1 MPDGSARNPFTSA
14 DQLTLADVLFRIE
27 ADPVLEPQRCRNL
40 CSAIRG
46 LGKLIRKDL
55 RYLPAD
61 PGFYRPFFR
70 RLHPEHSSLSKSR
83 IANIKSDVLFALRH
97 VGCIKG
103 ARTYMAP
110 LTPAWGKLW
119 EAADC
124 VDRLRLYVSRFM
136 HYCSAQGIEPEDV
149 DDAVSERLRQ
159 ALVDE
164 SFVKDPVGT
173 WKGILRTWNKL
184 VEMVPE
190 WPQTKLN
197 IPNGRDD
204 YSIPLDRFPTSLQAE
219 VASLVTYW
227 RGDDILDDTGPL
239 KPLKPRTIKSRL
251 YRLRQAASA
260 LVLRGRAI
268 EEVTSIAMIVDVAA
282 AKIVLR
288 FYLERAGGKPTS
300 QVHGIAILIKTL
312 AHHWV
317 SVDDNHLEQLK
328 DLCAK
333 VDPQIKGLTEKNRA
347 RLRQFDDLKNVR
359 LLLDFP
365 RRRLNQVLASDRGRR
380 LDAVAVQIALAVELL
395 LMMPV
400 RAENLVNLNLDRHI
414 QRSRAGKNGV
424 VHVVIPGTE
433 VKNDE
438 DLEFELPEDTVEL
451 LDLYLSAYHPRL
463 TGGSSPW
470 LFPGANGPKTVNTL
484 GEQIKAHV
492 FNATGLE
499 INLHLFRHI
508 AAKLHLDRNPGAY
521 EVVRRVLGH
530 RSIDTT
536 PRFYAGLETA
546 AAGRHFD
553 QEILK
558 LRNELCGGVAT

>member
-1 MPDGSARNPFTSA
+1 M
-14 DQLTLADVLFRIE
+14 
-27 ADPVLEPQRCRNL
+27 
-40 CSAIRG
+40 
-46 LGKLIRKDL
+46 
-55 RYLPAD
+55 
-61 PGFYRPFFR
+61 
-70 RLHPEHSSLSKSR
+70 
-83 IANIKSDVLFALRH
+83 
-97 VGCIKG
+97 
-103 ARTYMAP
+103 
-110 LTPAWGKLW
+110 
-119 EAADC
+119 
-124 VDRLRLYVSRFM
+124 
-136 HYCSAQGIEPEDV
+136 
-149 DDAVSERLRQ
+149 
-159 ALVDE
+159 
-164 SFVKDPVGT
+164 
-173 WKGILRTWNKL
+173 
-184 VEMVPE
+184 
-190 WPQTKLN
+190 
-197 IPNGRDD
+197 
-204 YSIPLDRFPTSLQAE
+204 
-219 VASLVTYW
+219 
-227 RGDDILDDTGPL
+227 
-239 KPLKPRTIKSRL
+239 
-251 YRLRQAASA
+251 
-260 LVLRGRAI
+260 
-268 EEVTSIAMIVDVAA
+268 
-282 AKIVLR
+282 
-288 FYLERAGGKPTS
+288 
-300 QVHGIAILIKTL
+300 
-312 AHHWV
+312 
-317 SVDDNHLEQLK
+317 
-328 DLCAK
+328 
-333 VDPQIKGLTEKNRA
+333 DPQIKGLTEKNRA

-365 RRRLNQVLASDRGRR
+365 RRRINQVLASDRGRR

-438 DLEFELPEDTVEL
+438 DLEFELPEDTVVL

-521 EVVRRVLGH
+521 EVVLRVLGH

-536 PRFYAGLETA
+536 TRFYAGLETA

-558 LRNELCGGVAT
+558 LRNELCDGVAT